1 LNPALKRWAK
11 FKGRFATKYK
21 MKKYRK
27 LKRIVLNNSLLLM
40 LCRVGIPMSSMTKE
54 LKQIEEK
61 RTKSLQ
67 AARRVVIKLGTS
79 VVTNKQGE
87 LNLEHLEPIVRDISI
102 LSRTGRQIVL
112 VSSGAVGLGAGHLG
126 LATERKN
133 DVVMKQACAAVGQN
147 LLMAAYE
154 RLFRTHQLK
163 IAQVLLTEDDFIN
176 WSRYQNLR
184 RTMERLLKLGV
195 LPIINEN
202 DTVST
207 AELKGSSANGHR
219 VFSDNDRLAALV
231 MSKLGADLLVL
242 LTDVEGLLSSG
253 PRANNG
259 IAPAVIPLVTEI
271 TPELSTLAGGPT
283 RQGRGGMAAK
293 LEAAKIAMQVGTAII
308 ASGRQ
313 PNVLARIFDGER
325 IGTLFD
331 SSTRLRGKKRWIAFA
346 TNVSGQLVVNHGARE
361 AVLRGKASLLASGVV
376 HVLNEFAAHDVVQV
390 VDEEGNEFARGIVNF
405 DSREALRLIAS
416 ADKKRQRA
424 RDCVLITRDNLVVNE
439 SIGSMKI

>member
-1 LNPALKRWAK
+1 
-11 FKGRFATKYK
+11 
-21 MKKYRK
+21 M
-27 LKRIVLNNSLLLM
+27 SLM
-40 LCRVGIPMSSMTKE
+40 IKE

-67 AARRVVIKLGTS
+67 TARRVVIKLGTS
-79 VVTNKQGE
+79 IVTNKQGD
-87 LNLEHLEPIVRDISI
+87 LNLEHLEPIVRDVSI

-154 RLFRTHQLK
+154 RLFRTHKLK

-176 WSRYQNLR
+176 WERYQNLR

-202 DTVST
+202 DTVSI
-207 AELKGSSANGHR
+207 AELKSISANGHR

-253 PRANNG
+253 PRASNG

-271 TPELSTLAGGPT
+271 TPELSALAAGPT

-346 TNVSGQLVVNHGARE
+346 TNVRGQFVVNHGARE

-376 HVLNEFAAHDVVQV
+376 NVLNEFAAHDVVQV

-424 RDCVLITRDNLVVNE
+424 RDCVLITRDNLVVKE